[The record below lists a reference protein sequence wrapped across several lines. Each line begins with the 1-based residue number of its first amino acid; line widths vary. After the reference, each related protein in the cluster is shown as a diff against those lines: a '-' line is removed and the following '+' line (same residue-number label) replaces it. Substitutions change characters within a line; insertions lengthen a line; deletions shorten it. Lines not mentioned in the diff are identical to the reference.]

1 MCIRDRNKTIS
12 KKIIKKIQKVSNFQ
26 KGIETIRQLSYSYI
40 DMSFHNMESNKINSI
55 KNHEQNLLK
64 DIQFTPDIRENC
76 ISTSFS
82 HIFSGG
88 YSSGYYS
95 YKWAEV
101 LDADAF
107 ELFIEN
113 GIFNKK
119 ISNSFCKNILSKGGT
134 QDPMKLYLKFR
145 GKKPDPKA
153 LLRRSGLV

>member
-1 MCIRDRNKTIS
+1 M
-12 KKIIKKIQKVSNFQ
+12 
-26 KGIETIRQLSYSYI
+26 
-40 DMSFHNMESNKINSI
+40 
-55 KNHEQNLLK
+55 
-64 DIQFTPDIRENC
+64 QFTPDIKENS

-107 ELFIEN
+107 ELFFEN

-119 ISNSFCKNILSKGGT
+119 ISNYVEIVPLDLWYRFVFSDGQTFDYSGDEKSMEKEV
-134 QDPMKLYLKFR
+134 KKF
-145 GKKPDPKA
+145 
-153 LLRRSGLV
+153 